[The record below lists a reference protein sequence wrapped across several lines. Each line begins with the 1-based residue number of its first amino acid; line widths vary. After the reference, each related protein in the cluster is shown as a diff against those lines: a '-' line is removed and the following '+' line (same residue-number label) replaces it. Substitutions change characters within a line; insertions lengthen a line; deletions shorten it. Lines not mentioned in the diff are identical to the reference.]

1 MSVREWCDC
10 DRDGAVSACQ
20 CVTCHVSPCDHLQCI
35 HGPRLKAP
43 APGSVSWAQLGTLHI
58 GDSWS
63 WAGAGLVL
71 GWCGLT
77 VSPTVITLVS
87 LSPYPAQ
94 PSHAATLGS

>member
-43 APGSVSWAQLGTLHI
+43 APGSVSWAQLGTCILAT
-58 GDSWS
+58 
-63 WAGAGLVL
+63 AGAGLVL
-71 GWCGLT
+71 GWCWAGAA
-77 VSPTVITLVS
+77 S
-87 LSPYPAQ
+87 LF
-94 PSHAATLGS
+94 LRL